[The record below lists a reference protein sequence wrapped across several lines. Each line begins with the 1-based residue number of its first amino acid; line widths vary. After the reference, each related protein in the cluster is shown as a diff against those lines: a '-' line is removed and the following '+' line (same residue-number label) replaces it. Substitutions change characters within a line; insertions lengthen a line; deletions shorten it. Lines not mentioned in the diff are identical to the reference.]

1 MFSFKKL
8 SKKNPP
14 SCDFLAISDT
24 NCLIYILMDDK
35 NVFIDIIKKNEG
47 LIFKITT
54 LYTHTA
60 DDRDDLYQEIVY
72 QLWKSFSSFKEAS
85 KISTWM
91 YRVALNTAIF
101 HLKKRNV
108 ATIPM
113 DLEILKLPEVRDSVE
128 EENIQQLY
136 AHTQQLNLLEKGIVL
151 LYLEGKNHE
160 EIASIVGL
168 STSNIGTK
176 FSRIREKLKSQ
187 IIKTKQI
194 WN

>member
-1 MFSFKKL
+1 
-8 SKKNPP
+8 
-14 SCDFLAISDT
+14 
-24 NCLIYILMDDK
+24 MDDK
-35 NVFIDIIKKNEG
+35 NAFIDIIKENEG
-47 LIFKITT
+47 LIYKITT

-72 QLWKSFSSFKEAS
+72 QLWKSFSSFKESS

-101 HLKKRNV
+101 HLKKNKRKV

-113 DLEILKLPEVRDSVE
+113 DLEILKLAEVRDSVE
-128 EENIQQLY
+128 DENIQQLY
-136 AHTQQLNLLEKGIVL
+136 AHIQQLNLLEKGIVL
-151 LYLEGKNHE
+151 LYLEGTNHE
-160 EIASIVGL
+160 EIASIVGI
-168 STSNIGTK
+168 STSNVGTK
-176 FSRIREKLKSQ
+176 LSRIREKLKSQ

>member
-1 MFSFKKL
+1 
-8 SKKNPP
+8 
-14 SCDFLAISDT
+14 
-24 NCLIYILMDDK
+24 MDDK
-35 NVFIDIIKKNEG
+35 NAFIDIIKGNEG

-54 LYTHTA
+54 LYTNTA

-101 HLKKRNV
+101 HLKKSKRNV

-113 DLEILKLPEVRDSVE
+113 DLEILKLAEVRDSVE
-128 EENIQQLY
+128 EEKIQKLY
-136 AHTQQLNLLEKGIVL
+136 AHIQQLNLLEKGIVL

-160 EIASIVGL
+160 EIASVVGL
-168 STSNIGTK
+168 STSNVGTK
-176 FSRIREKLKSQ
+176 LSRIREKLKTQ
-187 IIKTKQI
+187 IIKTKHT